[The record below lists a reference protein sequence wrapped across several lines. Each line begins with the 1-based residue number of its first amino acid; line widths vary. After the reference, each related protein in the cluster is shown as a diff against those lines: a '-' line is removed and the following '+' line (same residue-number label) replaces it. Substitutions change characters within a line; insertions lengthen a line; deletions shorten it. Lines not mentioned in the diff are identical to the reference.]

1 MTDENN
7 DDAGNGGGDPVRDDA
22 AEKLRANNAKL
33 QRELAEAR
41 EAKREL
47 EKFKAEREAEA
58 EKAQEE
64 ADKKAGEFAKL
75 EAKLKAEADTYK
87 ARYEAMVGE
96 NALKGA
102 LVAAKVDDAYKEAV
116 EAIMLRKGVTI
127 TKDGEAQIEG
137 QPMAEYVKAWAES
150 EAGKPFILN
159 GNSGGGAQGGGGGG
173 SSGEVNPFKADTV
186 NRTAQAELLRSDP
199 EKAKRLQREAGLVTG

>member
-1 MTDENN
+1 MTDQPN
-7 DDAGNGGGDPVRDDA
+7 DDPGNGGDEPARDDA
-22 AEKLRANNAKL
+22 AEKLKANNARL

-41 EAKREL
+41 EARREL
-47 EKFKAEREAEA
+47 EKFKAEKEAEA

-75 EAKLKAEADTYK
+75 EAKLKAEADGYK
-87 ARYEAMVGE
+87 AKYEALVGE

-116 EAIMLRKGVTI
+116 EAIMLLKGVKV

-137 QPMAEYVKAWAES
+137 QPVADYVKTWMES
-150 EAGKPFILN
+150 DSGKPYILN
-159 GNSGGGAQGGGGGG
+159 GNSGGGAPGPGGAGR
-173 SSGEVNPFKADTV
+173 SGEVNPFKAETL
-186 NRTAQAELLRSDP
+186 NRTEQAALFRTDP
-199 EKAKRLQREAGLVTG
+199 EKARRLQREAGLVV